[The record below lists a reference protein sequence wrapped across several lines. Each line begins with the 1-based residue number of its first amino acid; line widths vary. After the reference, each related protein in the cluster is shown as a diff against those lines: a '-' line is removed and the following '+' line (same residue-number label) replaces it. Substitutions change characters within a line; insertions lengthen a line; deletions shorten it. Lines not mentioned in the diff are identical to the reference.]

1 MNTAFQELL
10 ALRGLEPPTEA
21 IDLVG
26 QDPVLST
33 RFTLGETSA
42 AVFAAI
48 GVGVND
54 LWQLQT
60 GRRQDL
66 SVKLSHAAAALRSYN
81 YFNVEESAAGGQGH
95 DARAASINW
104 ALQQQRQRISTPHPT
119 RDGRYF
125 LPHMGLPHLAQR
137 ALDVLKCDYELE
149 SVINAVA
156 GWDAL
161 ALEEAIAAVGGCG
174 AMVRSAA
181 EWASHPQGQAL
192 AGRPLVEIIKIADSP
207 PEPVGLAGTGRPL
220 SGLKVLDLTR
230 ILAGPTCA
238 RTLAEHGAE
247 VLMVTAEHLPQA
259 DMFVRDTSHG
269 KRSCFVNLDVDTER
283 QKLLELV
290 RTADVFSQSYRPDVL
305 AKRGLSPA
313 TLAEIRPGI
322 IYTSMN
328 CYGFDG
334 PFADRAGWEQLAQA
348 VTGIA
353 AEHGGERPALLPA
366 AACDYTTGYLAAY
379 GTLLALGRRAREG
392 GAYHVRVSLCQSAM
406 YLQRQRR
413 VDYIQDG
420 MDIDARDL
428 NDIVKLTDSAYGKIR
443 HLGPVLRMTETPPRW
458 DLPSTPLGSHG
469 AAWQT

>member
-66 SVKLSHAAAALRSYN
+66 SVNLSHAAAALRSYN

-181 EWASHPQGQAL
+181 EWASHPQGQAHT
-192 AGRPLVEIIKIADSP
+192 AQPRP
-207 PEPVGLAGTGRPL
+207 
-220 SGLKVLDLTR
+220 
-230 ILAGPTCA
+230 
-238 RTLAEHGAE
+238 
-247 VLMVTAEHLPQA
+247 
-259 DMFVRDTSHG
+259 
-269 KRSCFVNLDVDTER
+269 
-283 QKLLELV
+283 
-290 RTADVFSQSYRPDVL
+290 
-305 AKRGLSPA
+305 
-313 TLAEIRPGI
+313 
-322 IYTSMN
+322 
-328 CYGFDG
+328 
-334 PFADRAGWEQLAQA
+334 
-348 VTGIA
+348 
-353 AEHGGERPALLPA
+353 
-366 AACDYTTGYLAAY
+366 
-379 GTLLALGRRAREG
+379 
-392 GAYHVRVSLCQSAM
+392 
-406 YLQRQRR
+406 
-413 VDYIQDG
+413 
-420 MDIDARDL
+420 
-428 NDIVKLTDSAYGKIR
+428 
-443 HLGPVLRMTETPPRW
+443 
-458 DLPSTPLGSHG
+458 
-469 AAWQT
+469 